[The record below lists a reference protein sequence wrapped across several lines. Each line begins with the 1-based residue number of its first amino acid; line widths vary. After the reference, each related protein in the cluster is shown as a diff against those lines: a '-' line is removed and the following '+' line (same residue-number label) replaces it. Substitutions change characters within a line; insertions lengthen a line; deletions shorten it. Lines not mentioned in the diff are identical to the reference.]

1 MKLVYENKLSCENDV
16 KDFVLEG
23 SAEIYF
29 ENGKMRMKNAL
40 SADLGQ
46 KSNFVYWCNEDF
58 PSDVNGEDL
67 FDPSLQERD
76 GQYNLYHSGD
86 INAYHVS
93 YFRRKWDEERGFHT
107 CNLRKSKGFHLV
119 VQGADPIPNCEDAFE
134 SYHIKLVKKD
144 GKIDFIINDLPVFS
158 WQDDG
163 KEYGP
168 VLGGGKIGFRQMAP
182 MIGEYSNLK
191 VYSI

>member
-58 PSDVNGEDL
+58 PSDVQIEWDFRPIEEPGLADFVL
-67 FDPSLQERD
+67 F
-76 GQYNLYHSGD
+76 G
-86 INAYHVS
+86 
-93 YFRRKWDEERGFHT
+93 
-107 CNLRKSKGFHLV
+107 KGV
-119 VQGADPIPNCEDAFE
+119 
-134 SYHIKLVKKD
+134 
-144 GKIDFIINDLPVFS
+144 
-158 WQDDG
+158 
-163 KEYGP
+163 
-168 VLGGGKIGFRQMAP
+168 
-182 MIGEYSNLK
+182 
-191 VYSI
+191 

>member
-58 PSDVNGEDL
+58 PSDVQTSDRL
-67 FDPSLQERD
+67 KSRD
-76 GQYNLYHSGD
+76 WRFCS
-86 INAYHVS
+86 
-93 YFRRKWDEERGFHT
+93 
-107 CNLRKSKGFHLV
+107 
-119 VQGADPIPNCEDAFE
+119 
-134 SYHIKLVKKD
+134 
-144 GKIDFIINDLPVFS
+144 
-158 WQDDG
+158 
-163 KEYGP
+163 
-168 VLGGGKIGFRQMAP
+168 FRQR
-182 MIGEYSNLK
+182 
-191 VYSI
+191 V

>member
-58 PSDVNGEDL
+58 PSDVQIEWEFRPIEEPGLAILFFSAKGVNGEDL
-67 FDPSLQERD
+67 FDPSLQMPITCMRASCMYRRQQAAL
-76 GQYNLYHSGD
+76 GQ
-86 INAYHVS
+86 
-93 YFRRKWDEERGFHT
+93 RKTR
-107 CNLRKSKGFHLV
+107 
-119 VQGADPIPNCEDAFE
+119 
-134 SYHIKLVKKD
+134 
-144 GKIDFIINDLPVFS
+144 
-158 WQDDG
+158 
-163 KEYGP
+163 
-168 VLGGGKIGFRQMAP
+168 
-182 MIGEYSNLK
+182 
-191 VYSI
+191 

>member
-58 PSDVNGEDL
+58 PSDVQIEWDFRPIEEPGLAILFFSAKGVNGEDL

-107 CNLRKSKGFHLV
+107 CNLRKSKGFHLF
-119 VQGADPIPNCEDAFE
+119 VQGADPIPNCEDAF
-134 SYHIKLVKKD
+134 
-144 GKIDFIINDLPVFS
+144 
-158 WQDDG
+158 
-163 KEYGP
+163 
-168 VLGGGKIGFRQMAP
+168 
-182 MIGEYSNLK
+182 
-191 VYSI
+191 

>member
-58 PSDVNGEDL
+58 PSDVQITTAT
-67 FDPSLQERD
+67 QERKCLNMMKTD
-76 GQYNLYHSGD
+76 FRYSVNL
-86 INAYHVS
+86 
-93 YFRRKWDEERGFHT
+93 FRRTYKFITAQKSRALMALLFYEEK
-107 CNLRKSKGFHLV
+107 N
-119 VQGADPIPNCEDAFE
+119 E
-134 SYHIKLVKKD
+134 
-144 GKIDFIINDLPVFS
+144 KIIVN
-158 WQDDG
+158 
-163 KEYGP
+163 
-168 VLGGGKIGFRQMAP
+168 
-182 MIGEYSNLK
+182 
-191 VYSI
+191 